1 MNFKLLCCHAVLL
14 TAPLANVAMAQDAAP
29 AEQGTKAQEES
40 KTGTVG
46 GFFQGLSGTL
56 NGAIKKINGAAGNR
70 SGNAV
75 APPEEA
81 GGAAAAGAATAGAS
95 AAMSKSMPPSIRTT
109 ALAGL
114 FAKHPYD
121 GTAKSSY
128 PRVAVTLTD
137 WSRNDC
143 WVAEATIWKSK
154 TKSEAVP
161 PFSVC
166 INGSMGFAVNNAAN
180 LHLFM
185 GQSAVEHSGNVRTVG
200 PKPPMMTTPMKLPF
214 GETKY
219 STYHSFIEQ
228 LVVDTG
234 WQPGAPTNFWLVGFG
249 ADSAMKSGA
258 PDDSDVAVASAA
270 AAPAAVGQA
279 PVGAQCKA
287 TSFNQANYN
296 RIQVGMTFDAVKR
309 IMGCEPDPDF
319 TRRSASSVY
328 YMWAVTINNL
338 VAAKSIEVFF
348 DPSGE
353 KVKGSG
359 ADFKFAKGF

>member
-1 MNFKLLCCHAVLL
+1 MNFKRLCSHAMLL
-14 TAPLANVAMAQDAAP
+14 TAPLANLAMAQDAAP
-29 AEQGTKAQEES
+29 AEQGAKTQEGA
-40 KTGTVG
+40 KGGTVG
-46 GFFQGLSGTL
+46 GFFQGLTGTL
-56 NGAIKKINGAAGNR
+56 NGAIKKINGATGNR

-75 APPEEA
+75 AEQDA
-81 GGAAAAGAATAGAS
+81 TGGTAAAGVATAGANPATS
-95 AAMSKSMPPSIRTT
+95 MAMPASIRTT
-109 ALAGL
+109 SLAGL
-114 FAKHPYD
+114 FAKYPYD

-137 WSRNDC
+137 WTRNDC

-161 PFSVC
+161 SFSVC
-166 INGSMGFAVNNAAN
+166 VNDSLGFAVNNAAN

-185 GQSAVEHSGNVRTVG
+185 GQSAVEHSGNVRTIG

-219 STYHSFIEQ
+219 ATYHSFIQQ

-249 ADSAMKSGA
+249 ADSAMKAGA
-258 PDDSDVAVASAA
+258 PDDSDVAAAGAA
-270 AAPAAVGQA
+270 AAPAVVGQV

-287 TSFNQANYN
+287 ASFNQANYN

-309 IMGCEPDPDF
+309 VMGCEPDPDF

-348 DPSGE
+348 DPAGE

-359 ADFKFAKGF
+359 ANFKFSKGF